1 MRKIEINELKKL
13 ELDILIEID
22 EICTK
27 NNFRYSLAY
36 GTLIGAVRHK
46 GFIPWD
52 DDIDI
57 FLPRPDYNK
66 FVDYCSKNKTIF
78 KLLSYDNSRW
88 YSYPFAK
95 ATNRNTVIE
104 EEETDFNGKMGI
116 YVDVFPL
123 DGLGDT
129 YNDAKRNFLKSEIYR
144 DLIFTSHW
152 KKFFLSKTK
161 SWYIEPI
168 RFIFFIL
175 SRLVNAKNIIKRV
188 EKIYTNREFNQN
200 KYIGCLYTPY
210 RLKDVMPK
218 NIFDEYI
225 DIVFEG
231 RKFKCI
237 KEYDDFLTRIYGNYM
252 QLPPK
257 DRQKTHHLFKAYYK
271 D

>member
-1 MRKIEINELKKL
+1 M
-13 ELDILIEID
+13 
-22 EICTK
+22 
-27 NNFRYSLAY
+27 
-36 GTLIGAVRHK
+36 
-46 GFIPWD
+46 
-52 DDIDI
+52 
-57 FLPRPDYNK
+57 
-66 FVDYCSKNKTIF
+66 
-78 KLLSYDNSRW
+78 
-88 YSYPFAK
+88 
-95 ATNRNTVIE
+95 
-104 EEETDFNGKMGI
+104 
-116 YVDVFPL
+116 
-123 DGLGDT
+123 
-129 YNDAKRNFLKSEIYR
+129 
-144 DLIFTSHW
+144 
-152 KKFFLSKTK
+152 SKTK
-161 SWYIEPI
+161 SWYIEPV

-188 EKIYTNREFNQN
+188 EKMYTNREFNKN

-218 NIFDEYI
+218 NIFDDYI